1 MASSEILAKIGLNSA
16 GFKTGLAKCKL
27 AARSFSGSVGGMFK
41 SVGGQMLGFLGVS
54 AGVAGLGALAKSA
67 IDTGSA
73 ISDTA
78 THLRMGT
85 EELQVLQ
92 SLARDAGTDFS
103 KLEMSLNNLNLRTV
117 EALDGNKNYREAFER
132 LGISIQDFIKLPT
145 DRKLEQIAKAYAKT
159 GESATALG
167 DVSTLLGQKAGSQLL
182 EVLNRLATEG
192 MDNLS
197 QSAKAA
203 GDIMDA
209 ETVVALD
216 NAGDEIARWQNRITV
231 AFGGFL
237 SDMGSAIGRQKW
249 GLIIGLKLAQI
260 GEFVE
265 TAFRDISNYILGT
278 FASVGRF
285 INGQFGNFIT
295 PIRNVVTDFLIYCG
309 EALSKIVG
317 YFDSGWERAI
327 NKAVNS
333 LDKLRNESNK
343 ISEKDKDKNFS
354 DIFSEEIS
362 NAQTRNKSRA
372 RSDVWSSGSVDW
384 YKAQIE
390 SAEKLRAVEKKA
402 AEETEKSRKAKYAKA
417 DADTETNSQ
426 KFKDGKGKKS
436 QTYNDSS
443 LAKIGGGGLTAT
455 RYDVSEKQLN
465 ESKKQSKL
473 LTKIAENTEKQNSQN
488 ELLMR

>member
-1 MASSEILAKIGLNSA
+1 
-16 GFKTGLAKCKL
+16 
-27 AARSFSGSVGGMFK
+27 
-41 SVGGQMLGFLGVS
+41 
-54 AGVAGLGALAKSA
+54 
-67 IDTGSA
+67 
-73 ISDTA
+73 
-78 THLRMGT
+78 
-85 EELQVLQ
+85 
-92 SLARDAGTDFS
+92 
-103 KLEMSLNNLNLRTV
+103 
-117 EALDGNKNYREAFER
+117 
-132 LGISIQDFIKLPT
+132 
-145 DRKLEQIAKAYAKT
+145 
-159 GESATALG
+159 
-167 DVSTLLGQKAGSQLL
+167 
-182 EVLNRLATEG
+182 
-192 MDNLS
+192 
-197 QSAKAA
+197 
-203 GDIMDA
+203 MDA

-216 NAGDEIARWQNRITV
+216 NAGDEIARWQNHITV

-249 GLIIGLKLAQI
+249 GLIIGQKLAQM
-260 GEFVE
+260 GEFIE

-295 PIRNVVTDFLIYCG
+295 PIRNVVTDFLMYCG
-309 EALSKIVG
+309 DALSKIVG
-317 YFDSGWERAI
+317 YFDSGWEHAI

-362 NAQTRNKSRA
+362 NAQTRNKSRT
-372 RSDVWSSGSVDW
+372 RSGVWSSGSVDW

-402 AEETEKSRKAKYAKA
+402 AEETEKSRKAKKGGNKIQAMKAKYAKA